1 MIRPIQVAPLSQR
14 RMISENP
21 LVPNTMTNEQYLANQ
36 FASGT
41 PPVGVPRQTTQPVS
55 PVAGLVELGQQGL
68 QGAERISKQVA
79 KSPKVQGLL
88 GGSEGASGL
97 LGDIQGEA
105 ALQGLFATMQAI
117 GRPVRRGEDRFMGAT
132 QYGQQVMDAAQKRGM
147 QDLSTRMQL
156 EKFAKEQQI
165 ADARRAA
172 LADMQSPA
180 QVGLENVFTEYE
192 IQQMSGAQK
201 SLASQSEAMRQKGL
215 QLMSVDPASQVG
227 KELLDQSEKL
237 RENALTGIRTRTDQA
252 QEEKNLRTELAPSLK
267 QANEVASK
275 HNSLINL
282 TDKAMQGSFVS
293 GYGAVVQALKSLE
306 PNSAVLSSEYDSATS
321 LAGVLSQAIQLFEG
335 ARGRMTPEMAQ
346 SLRDVASAAAQ
357 TSMEVRTSIE
367 NQYAPIVEENFLRPE
382 QVFLKPI
389 PLKTA
394 PQVFDFGGAARQQEG
409 EDAARAAAEELI
421 STMDGGA

>member
-1 MIRPIQVAPLSQR
+1 
-14 RMISENP
+14 MISENP
-21 LVPNTMTNEQYLANQ
+21 LVPNAMTNEQYLANQ

-41 PPVGVPRQTTQPVS
+41 PPVGVPRQPAQPVS
-55 PVAGLVELGQQGL
+55 PVADLAQLGQAGL
-68 QGAERISKQVA
+68 QGSQNQQRTASKVSQRVG
-79 KSPKVQGLL
+79 GLL
-88 GGSEGASGL
+88 GGDQQGVGGL
-97 LGDIQGEA
+97 LSDVQGEA

-201 SLASQSEAMRQKGL
+201 SLASQAEAMRQKGL
-215 QLMSVDPASQVG
+215 QLMSVDPSSQIG

-237 RENALTGIRTRTDQA
+237 RSNALTGIRTRTDQA

-282 TDKAMQGSFVS
+282 TDQAMQGSFVS
-293 GYGAVVQALKSLE
+293 GYGAVVQALKALE

-321 LAGVLSQAIQLFEG
+321 LAGAVSRALQFFEG
-335 ARGRMTPEMAQ
+335 NVKGEMTPEMAQ
-346 SLRDVASAAAQ
+346 SLRDVASAAAK
-357 TSMEVRTSIE
+357 TAMDVRANVE
-367 NQYAPIVEENFLRPE
+367 EQYAPIVEENFLRPE

-389 PLKTA
+389 PLTTA
-394 PQVFDFGGAARQQEG
+394 PRVYDFGGAARQQEG
-409 EDAARAAAEELI
+409 EDRSRGAAQSLI
-421 STMDGGA
+421 QEFGGSGISEGGLE

>member
-1 MIRPIQVAPLSQR
+1 MARNPYIGVDPQTGDMMIRPLVQPVITPAPTYNANAFPFSPARGVAPQ
-14 RMISENP
+14 
-21 LVPNTMTNEQYLANQ
+21 
-36 FASGT
+36 
-41 PPVGVPRQTTQPVS
+41 QPVS
-55 PVAGLVELGQQGL
+55 PVAGLTQLGQEGL

-88 GGSEGASGL
+88 GGSEGTSGL
-97 LGDIQGEA
+97 LSDIQGEA

-117 GRPVRRGEDRFMGAT
+117 GRPVRRGEDRFMGAV
-132 QYGQQVMDAAQKRGM
+132 QYGQGVMNKAQQQGL

-156 EKFAKEQQI
+156 EKYAQEQQL
-165 ADARRAA
+165 ADARRKA
-172 LADMQSPA
+172 LAGMTSPA
-180 QVGLENVFTEYE
+180 STDLGQVFTEYE
-192 IQQMSGAQK
+192 LTQMSDAQK
-201 SLASQSEAMRQKGL
+201 SLAAQSESMRQKGL
-215 QLMSVDPASQVG
+215 QLMSVDPSSQVG

-237 RENALTGIRTRTDQA
+237 RSNALTGIRTRTDQA

-282 TDKAMQGSFVS
+282 TDQAMKGSFVS
-293 GYGAVVQALKSLE
+293 GYGAVVQALKALE

-321 LAGVLSQAIQLFEG
+321 LAGAVSRALQFFEG
-335 ARGRMTPEMAQ
+335 NVKGEMTPEMAQ
-346 SLRDVASAAAQ
+346 SLRDVASAAAK
-357 TSMEVRTSIE
+357 TAMDVRANVE
-367 NQYAPIVEENFLRPE
+367 EQYAPIVEENFLRPE

-389 PLKTA
+389 PLTTA
-394 PQVFDFGGAARQQEG
+394 PRVYDFGGAARQQEG

>member
-1 MIRPIQVAPLSQR
+1 MANTPFIGLDPQTGDMMIRPLVQPAIRPAPTYNANAFPFSPSRGVAPQ
-14 RMISENP
+14 
-21 LVPNTMTNEQYLANQ
+21 
-36 FASGT
+36 
-41 PPVGVPRQTTQPVS
+41 QPVS
-55 PVAGLVELGQQGL
+55 PVAGLTQLGQEGL

-97 LGDIQGEA
+97 LSDIQGDA

-201 SLASQSEAMRQKGL
+201 SLASQAEAMRQKGL
-215 QLMSVDPASQVG
+215 QLMSVDPSSQIG

-237 RENALTGIRTRTDQA
+237 RSNALTGIRTRTDQA

-282 TDKAMQGSFVS
+282 TDQAMQGSFVS
-293 GYGAVVQALKSLE
+293 GYGAVVQALKALE

-321 LAGVLSQAIQLFEG
+321 LAGAVSRALQFFEG
-335 ARGRMTPEMAQ
+335 NVKGEMTPEMAQ
-346 SLRDVASAAAQ
+346 SLRDVASAAAK
-357 TSMEVRTSIE
+357 TAMDVRANVE
-367 NQYAPIVEENFLRPE
+367 EQYAPIVEENFLRPE

-389 PLKTA
+389 PLATA
-394 PQVFDFGGAARQQEG
+394 PRVYDFGGASQQRKG